1 MTYLTWIIKNVLVP
15 LLNLV
20 KLTISCLNMAY
31 FTDTE
36 TSDMVLMGMTIMV
49 IDDQN
54 CKIYGPMIRY

>member
-1 MTYLTWIIKNVLVP
+1 
-15 LLNLV
+15 
-20 KLTISCLNMAY
+20 MAY

-54 CKIYGPMIRY
+54 CKIYGPMITY

>member
-1 MTYLTWIIKNVLVP
+1 
-15 LLNLV
+15 
-20 KLTISCLNMAY
+20 MAY

-54 CKIYGPMIRY
+54 SKIYGPMITYWLGLCQNTIW

>member
-1 MTYLTWIIKNVLVP
+1 MTYLTWIIKNVQVP
-15 LLNLV
+15 LLV

-36 TSDMVLMGMTIMV
+36 TSDKVLMGMAIMV

-54 CKIYGPMIRY
+54 C

>member
-1 MTYLTWIIKNVLVP
+1 MTYLTWIIKNVQVP
-15 LLNLV
+15 LLV

-54 CKIYGPMIRY
+54 SKIYGPMITY